1 MKSTVLSLLILIA
14 IFVLFKYGALSFIGS
29 RAFHVTA
36 FVVLAIVIAAAAY
49 FVGFKDK
56 RVNPGQSNV
65 PPTQEDQADE
75 K

>member
-1 MKSTVLSLLILIA
+1 MKSTVLSLLILVL
-14 IFVLFKYGALSFIGS
+14 IFVFFKYGALSVLGS

-49 FVGFKDK
+49 FVGFNDK
-56 RVNPGQSNV
+56 RINPEQSDV
-65 PPTQEDQADE
+65 PPTQEDQDDE